1 MGLFDTVVLPRPVPC
16 PKCHAA
22 IVEVQTKV
30 FNPRQ
35 NTYRVGDPVSDID
48 DMRIEKEELYCVTGR
63 ELTGRFVYL
72 CINFWYPCRR
82 RRLSRR
88 SEGSPR

>member
-48 DMRIEKEELYCVTGR
+48 DMRIEKAHR
-63 ELTGRFVYL
+63 
-72 CINFWYPCRR
+72 
-82 RRLSRR
+82 
-88 SEGSPR
+88 